1 MIAIFPFFLFAI
13 PTGSAA
19 SPSSFYPL
27 FIIKAKQPIERTAMS
42 YNSRKKVPEQ
52 GRKDYLVTLALEQN
66 AQVGKE
72 FVHDEIPGAC
82 KECPLYQICMK
93 NLEKGRVYLIKEVN
107 DNTRHECPK
116 KLFPGEMVVVKVKEK
131 PLLVT
136 FPSSKTFEGMRL
148 TYQVKA
154 APRSCAGTTRAA
166 TRRRKPSPRG
176 LQSSA

>member
-1 MIAIFPFFLFAI
+1 
-13 PTGSAA
+13 
-19 SPSSFYPL
+19 
-27 FIIKAKQPIERTAMS
+27 MS
-42 YNSRKKVPEQ
+42 YNSRKNVPEQ

-148 TYQVKA
+148 TFQGQGCPEKLCRYHPNCDPPENALAKGAAVKCVKILKRIR
-154 APRSCAGTTRAA
+154 PECKLNRDLSLMEVSREGH
-166 TRRRKPSPRG
+166 
-176 LQSSA
+176 